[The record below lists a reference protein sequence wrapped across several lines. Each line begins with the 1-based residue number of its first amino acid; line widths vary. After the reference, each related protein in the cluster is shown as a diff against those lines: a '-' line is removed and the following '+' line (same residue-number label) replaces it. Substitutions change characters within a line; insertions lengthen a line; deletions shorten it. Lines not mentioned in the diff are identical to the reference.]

1 MERYKT
7 RDGVVL
13 TTVCGEILLVA
24 ASALRELCP
33 FVTVVNDSSAFLWQR
48 LKMGATLEELEQ
60 AVKDEYEIDDPAM
73 VKGVIKDFVNQMLEL
88 HYLAV
93 NPASEKGFRCFCR

>member
-24 ASALRELCP
+24 ASTLRELCP
-33 FVTVVNDSSAFLWQR
+33 FVTVINDSSAFLWQR
-48 LKMGATLEELEQ
+48 LKLGATLEELEQ
-60 AVKDEYEIDDPAM
+60 AVKEEYEIDDSAM
-73 VKGVIKDFVNQMLEL
+73 VEGVIKDFVNQMLEL
-88 HYLAV
+88 HYLV
-93 NPASEKGFRCFCR
+93 EDEQGERHEE